1 MANFKGFKQVSL
13 ATYNG
18 LTDEEKKQYL
28 WLVRDVNEGV
38 VASSAIYFGTRKYA
52 EVNDNSASEE
62 QFSNLLASL
71 GNLVDEN
78 GEFVGFLPVEE
89 HELLASA
96 ETITEAFSILENAI
110 LAAQD
115 ELAGKVSQ
123 DEYDAKVA
131 ELEAKN
137 AELEGKI
144 DDLASEVASAVTADI
159 ESVKSD
165 VQNLSEGLETLEGKV
180 DEKADKSELDELGN
194 KVEGI
199 ESDMANAVSAL
210 TEEIAKKADASDVYT
225 KDQTYSKEEVDAKVA
240 GVFHF
245 VGDAEAISADE
256 TVITV
261 NGEDIVA
268 SEDNEGDTYQ
278 IGDAEYASN
287 GSKWVK
293 LGFNMDLT
301 GFATKEELA
310 SGLTEEA
317 AARQALAD
325 ELGVA
330 QEAIAQEIQDREA
343 LSDKVDGVIAGSTTT
358 ASTFSDAEQMDLQLG
373 QIVYVLNEEV
383 GSGITYVA
391 GAYINTQDGLKKLD
405 STAPSTSTTID
416 QRVESLENKM
426 GNASFEGESI
436 TAAIAALQ
444 ADAHTLIEGDDVEE

>member
-28 WLVRDVNEGV
+28 WLVRDVQEGV

-71 GNLVDEN
+71 GDLVDEN
-78 GEFVGFLPVEE
+78 GEFVGFLPVED

-110 LAAQD
+110 LAAKD

-159 ESVKSD
+159 EAVKED
-165 VQNLSEGLETLEGKV
+165 IQTLEGKV

-245 VGDAEAISADE
+245 VGDAEAVSADE

-383 GSGITYVA
+383 GSGITYVP

-426 GNASFEGESI
+426 GNASFEGDSV

-444 ADAHTLIEGDDVEE
+444 ADTHTVIEGDDVEE

>member
-28 WLVRDVNEGV
+28 WLVRDVQEGV

-62 QFSNLLASL
+62 QFHNLLASL
-71 GNLVDEN
+71 GDLVDEN
-78 GEFVGFLPVEE
+78 GEFVGFLPVED

-110 LAAQD
+110 LAAKD

-159 ESVKSD
+159 EAVKED
-165 VQNLSEGLETLEGKV
+165 VQNLEGKV

-293 LGFNMDLT
+293 LGFNIDLT
-301 GFATKEELA
+301 NYATKEELA

-383 GSGITYVA
+383 GSGITYVP

-405 STAPSTSTTID
+405 STAPSTSTTVE

-426 GNASFEGESI
+426 GNASFEGDSV

-444 ADAHTLIEGDDVEE
+444 ADTHTVIEGDDVEE